1 MSSEQDPSP
10 SDAELFVR
18 MCHGDEGAY
27 RLLYRRHEMVTYR
40 VALLM
45 ARSAPDAEEIASTAL
60 LELWR
65 KRAKVRIVDDS
76 VRPWLLRV
84 VSFTAKNHMRGRM
97 RYQRLLRKIP
107 YDGEA
112 PDHADEVA
120 SAMDTLRVTE
130 DVRRALRELDE
141 KDATVLLLCVVN
153 ELSMRDAAVALGLP
167 EGTVKSR
174 LSRAK
179 ARLRT
184 RLAQHA
190 PRIDGAEA

>member
-1 MSSEQDPSP
+1 
-10 SDAELFVR
+10 